1 MNLEHLLPFF
11 QPGIHTPEPV
21 CPRTTPHQ
29 DRKIFRKVG
38 PHRTRI
44 EFFFEK
50 SDRTAPGPKK
60 PQKFRTN
67 SHRAVYG
74 PGGAWIPGFNVNWPR
89 IIWGGVV

>member
-21 CPRTTPHQ
+21 GPRTTPHQ
-29 DRKIFRKVG
+29 DRI
-38 PHRTRI
+38 
-44 EFFFEK
+44 FFEK
-50 SDRTAPGPKK
+50 SHRNAPGPKK

-89 IIWGGVV
+89 IIWGGAV